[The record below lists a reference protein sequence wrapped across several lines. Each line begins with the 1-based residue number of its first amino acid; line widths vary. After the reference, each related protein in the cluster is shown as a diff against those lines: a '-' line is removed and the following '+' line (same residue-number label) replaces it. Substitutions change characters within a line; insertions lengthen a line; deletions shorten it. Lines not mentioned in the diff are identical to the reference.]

1 VPLIRYEFQ
10 PKIGLAYRKFTYR
23 KRGIIDSSFIR
34 SPGLQIGAY
43 TEQELT
49 AVVERVGFSLALNG
63 PQRIL

>member
-1 VPLIRYEFQ
+1 
-10 PKIGLAYRKFTYR
+10 YR

-49 AVVERVGFSLALNG
+49 AIVERVGFSLALNG